1 MTVTH
6 KTGKL
11 MDVGQGMIETTTT
24 RPPMDVVSTDTMMVT
39 TPVTTGVM
47 TAMDIAV
54 GAVTVAAEEVYTSVV

>member
-6 KTGKL
+6 ETGQL
-11 MDVGQGMIETTTT
+11 MDVEQGMIETTTT
-24 RPPMDVVSTDTMMVT
+24 RPPMDVVSTDTIMIT
-39 TPVTTGVM
+39 TPVSTVVM